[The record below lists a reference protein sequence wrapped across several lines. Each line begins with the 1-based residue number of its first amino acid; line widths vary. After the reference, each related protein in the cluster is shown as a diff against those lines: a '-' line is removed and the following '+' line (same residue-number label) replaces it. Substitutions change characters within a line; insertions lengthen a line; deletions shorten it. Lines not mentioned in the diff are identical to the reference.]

1 MTKDSDIHNP
11 ANEALIFDR
20 QLIRARRERAARRFS
35 AHSFLVEEV
44 ADRLIE
50 RLEEINRKFRRILI
64 LGDAGGALF
73 RRISKLYT
81 PEIIVRADHASAM
94 LAGAGAKVAVSEEY
108 IPFAAQSFDLVIS
121 NLTLHWVNDVPGAL
135 IQINRVLKPDG
146 LFLAAKFGGATL
158 HELREALAQAE
169 VATTGGL
176 SPRVSPFADIRDG
189 GGLLQRA
196 GFALPVADCDTI
208 NVTYADAFALMRELR
223 GMGETNAVLAR
234 RKNVSRRDTLLAAAE
249 NYARRYARA
258 DGRIPATFQI
268 LYFTGWA
275 PDAAQ
280 PKALK
285 PGSAKARLADALKV
299 AENKF

>member
-1 MTKDSDIHNP
+1 M
-11 ANEALIFDR
+11 A
-20 QLIRARRERAARRFS
+20 QRFS
-35 AHSFLVEEV
+35 DHDFLVEEV

-50 RLEEINRKFRRILI
+50 RLGEINRKFSRILI

-73 RRISKLYT
+73 RRISQLYT
-81 PEIIVRADHASAM
+81 PEILVRADYADAM
-94 LAGAGAKVAVSEEY
+94 LTGAGLKLAASEEY

-146 LFLAAKFGGATL
+146 LFLAAKFGGSTL
-158 HELREALAQAE
+158 HQLREALAQAE

-176 SPRVSPFADIRDG
+176 SPRVSPLADIRDG

-196 GFALPVADCDTI
+196 GFALPVVDCDTI

-234 RKNVSRRDTLLAAAE
+234 RKNFSRRDTLFAAAE
-249 NYARRYARA
+249 AYANLYARD

-275 PDAAQ
+275 ADASQ
-280 PKALK
+280 PKPLK

-299 AENKF
+299 PENKL